1 MGTRSRI
8 GLALGPDQIISVYC
22 HYNGYIQHNG
32 RILRDNYSTKQQV
45 QELID
50 GGDMSCLHTRETWES
65 KPLKQQIIKEDG
77 TTEVKYMEHPNG
89 SWMMD
94 IEKEVLAPMYYS
106 ERGEDVPP
114 KLSTFDEFL
123 SDNCGEE
130 WCYLFTPG
138 HGWQYWKLGWGDT
151 NDIEYDGIT
160 EEPKMNYAV

>member
-94 IEKEVLAPMYYS
+94 IEKEVPGTCTTVREVKMYLHRCLIS
-106 ERGEDVPP
+106 M
-114 KLSTFDEFL
+114 SFT